1 MSVSCL
7 PTAAAAAATC
17 RPTAA
22 AELSRS
28 CTTPTDASGSKAPV
42 LVASSSADMLVKDQR
57 IRRSADGYRG
67 IYSIGL

>member
-1 MSVSCL
+1 MSV
-7 PTAAAAAATC
+7 AAAA
-17 RPTAA
+17 TAA

-57 IRRSADGYRG
+57 IRRPADGYRG
-67 IYSIGL
+67 IYSIGLYYSSYVVK